1 MKNLASRFKH
11 ISLLLLLLLP
21 TLLKAAAIGEWTY
34 YLSYHDATHCIP
46 VGKSIY
52 ALYAGN
58 LLVYDTEDGAVTTPT
73 KLNGLSEKQI
83 VLMQDCQV
91 AQKVILVYNN
101 GNIDLLHRDGT
112 IENMPQYKN
121 KYAGSSLNDLSV
133 VGNDAF
139 LATSEG
145 IVHINVKQAEFTGFY
160 TLKTP
165 IYSATMSGNMLYAA
179 TDAGVYHCDI
189 TENPLDVATW
199 DIYNT
204 TVARQ
209 LIAMG
214 DHLYLNTAK
223 KGVYLLSASNP
234 TPQQLIKTAQT
245 SYFADSKGIIFYNKT
260 SYTPIN
266 SQAPTSVASTVTLP
280 SSTNAICRTTDG
292 TLWMAQGFDGL
303 NAYKATDS
311 GLQATTT
318 SIGSFGPKRDL
329 CYFLR
334 YAGERLLVAGG
345 RLDPFDLIHYPGTAM
360 YYDKGAWTIFEEEG
374 IAEHSGGKYQD
385 LTCIIQ
391 HPDDPTQHTLT
402 SARVG
407 LFHFKDGKYAGY
419 HSLDNSPL
427 VSAAANSKNYVRTD
441 GLQYDHEG
449 NLWMVNNQVDSVIV
463 IRMKDGSWRKLFYA
477 PLEQAP
483 TLATTLFDRKG
494 RFWICSRRTVNYHNG
509 GLMGID
515 YAGTIDTQDDDYS
528 YYRSHITNQDG
539 TSYKFEGV
547 QTIAEDHDGRIWV
560 GTDIGLFVIDDPD
573 DWFND
578 DFRITQV
585 KVPRNDGTNLAD
597 YLLYGMPIISIT
609 VDGANRKWIGTSGN
623 GVYLVSASGQ
633 EILHHFTSE
642 NSPLLSN
649 NVTSIAIHPRTG
661 EVMMGTDGGL
671 VSYQSDA
678 TSPSETLSEGTIQI
692 FPNPVRPEYHGNVT
706 ITGLTTDADIKI
718 VTSGGQLV
726 ATGTSMGGTWQWDGR
741 NFSGGYAGSGIY
753 YVLIATADGNT
764 TVAGMLTVIR

>member
-1 MKNLASRFKH
+1 MKNFASRFKH

-21 TLLKAAAIGEWTY
+21 TMLKAAAIGEWTY

-58 LLVYDTEDGAVTTPT
+58 LLIYDTEDGAVTTPT
-73 KLNGLSEKQI
+73 KLDGLSEKQI
-83 VLMQDCQV
+83 VLMQDCQA

-121 KYAGSSLNDLSV
+121 KYAGSSLNDLSI

-165 IYSATMSGNMLYAA
+165 IYSATMSGNVLYAA
-179 TDAGVYHCDI
+179 TDAGVYRCDI

-199 DIYNT
+199 DIYHT

-209 LIAMG
+209 LIAMD

-245 SYFADSKGIIFYNKT
+245 SYFADSKGIVFYNKT

-266 SQAPTSVASTVTLP
+266 SQTPTSVASTVTLP

-318 SIGSFGPKRDL
+318 GIGGFGPKRDL

-360 YYDKGAWTIFEEEG
+360 YYEKGAWTIFEEEG

-385 LTCIIQ
+385 LTSIIQ

-515 YAGTIDTQDDDYS
+515 YAGTIETQDDDYS

-560 GTDIGLFVIDDPD
+560 GTDIGLFVIDNPD
-573 DWFND
+573 EWFND

-678 TSPSETLSEGTIQI
+678 TSPSETLSEGSIQI

>member
-21 TLLKAAAIGEWTY
+21 TMLKAAAIGEWTY

-58 LLVYDTEDGAVTTPT
+58 LLIYDTEDGAVTTPT
-73 KLNGLSEKQI
+73 KLDGLSEKQI
-83 VLMQDCQV
+83 VLMQDCQA

-179 TDAGVYHCDI
+179 TDAGVYRCDI

-266 SQAPTSVASTVTLP
+266 SQTPTSVASTVTLP

-318 SIGSFGPKRDL
+318 GIGSFGPKRDL

-360 YYDKGAWTIFEEEG
+360 YYEKGEWTIFEEEG
-374 IAEHSGGKYQD
+374 IAEHSGGKFQD
-385 LTCIIQ
+385 LTSIIQ

-573 DWFND
+573 EWFND

-753 YVLIATADGNT
+753 YVLIATVDGNT

>member
-1 MKNLASRFKH
+1 MRRLTSPFRT
-11 ISLLLLLLLP
+11 ITLLLLFVLP
-21 TLLKAAAIGEWTY
+21 SCLKAASIGEWTY
-34 YLSYHDATHCIP
+34 YFSYHDATHCIP
-46 VGKSIY
+46 VGKTIY

-58 LLVYDTEDGAVTTPT
+58 LLIYDTEDSSVATPT
-73 KLNGLSEKQI
+73 KLNGLSEKNI
-83 VLMQDCQV
+83 VLMQDCQA
-91 AQKVILVYNN
+91 AQKVVLVYSN

-112 IENMPQYKN
+112 VENLPQYKN
-121 KYAGSSLNDLSV
+121 KYVGTSLNDLNI

-165 IYSATMSGNMLYAA
+165 IYSATINGNMLYAA
-179 TDAGVYHCDI
+179 TDAGVYRCDI
-189 TENPLDVATW
+189 SVNPLDIATW
-199 DIYNT
+199 SIYNQLA
-204 TVARQ
+204 ARQ
-209 LIAMG
+209 LIVMG

-223 KGVYLLSASNP
+223 KGVYLLNTQTAAL
-234 TPQQLIKTAQT
+234 QQVIKTVQT
-245 SYFADSKGIIFYNKT
+245 SYFADSQGILFYNNN
-260 SYTPIN
+260 SYTPIFAEAN
-266 SQAPTSVASTVTLP
+266 ATVGKTVTLAT
-280 SSTNAICRTTDG
+280 STHALCRTTNG
-292 TLWMAQGFDGL
+292 TLWAAQGFEGL
-303 NAYKATDS
+303 NAYKETE
-311 GLQATTT
+311 GELQAVTTR
-318 SIGSFGPKRDL
+318 IGGYGPKRDL

-345 RLDPFDLIHYPGTAM
+345 RLDPYDHIHYPGTAM
-360 YYDKGAWTIFEEEG
+360 YYENDEWTIFEEEG

-391 HPDDPTQHTLT
+391 SPDDPTQHTLT

-427 VSAAANSKNYVRTD
+427 LSAAANSKNYVRTD
-441 GLQYDHEG
+441 GLQYDNEG
-449 NLWMVNNQVDSVIV
+449 NLWMINNQVDSVIV
-463 IRMKDGSWRKLFYA
+463 IRMKDGSWRKLYYA
-477 PLEQAP
+477 PIEMAP

-494 RFWICSRRTVNYHNG
+494 RFWVCSRRTEAHHPG

-515 YAGTIDTQDDDYS
+515 YKGTIDNNDDDDYQ
-528 YYRSHITNQDG
+528 YRSHVTNQDG
-539 TSYKFEGV
+539 AAYKLEGV
-547 QTIAEDHDGRIWV
+547 QSLAEDHDGRLWM
-560 GTDIGLFVIDDPD
+560 GTDYGLFVIDDPD
-573 DWFND
+573 EWFND

-597 YLLYGMPIISIT
+597 YLLYGMPIISIA

-623 GVYLVSASGQ
+623 GIYLVSASGE
-633 EILHHFTSE
+633 EILHHFTTD
-642 NSPLLSN
+642 NSPLPSN

-678 TSPSETLSEGTIQI
+678 TMPSESLSENAVKI
-692 FPNPVRPEYHGNVT
+692 FPNPVRPGYQGNIT

-726 ATGTSMGGTWQWDGR
+726 ATGTSLGGMWQWDGR
-741 NFSGGYAGSGIY
+741 NFSGGFTGTGVY

-764 TVAGMLTVIR
+764 TVAGTLTLIR

>member
-21 TLLKAAAIGEWTY
+21 TMLKAAAIGEWTY

-58 LLVYDTEDGAVTTPT
+58 LLIYDTEDGAVTTPT
-73 KLNGLSEKQI
+73 KLDGLSEKQI

-121 KYAGSSLNDLSV
+121 KYAGSSLNDLSI
-133 VGNDAF
+133 VGNNAF

-199 DIYNT
+199 SIYNT

-266 SQAPTSVASTVTLP
+266 SQTPTSVASTVTLP

-318 SIGSFGPKRDL
+318 GIGSFGPKRDI

-360 YYDKGAWTIFEEEG
+360 YYEKGEWTIFEEEG

-385 LTCIIQ
+385 LTSIIQ

-573 DWFND
+573 EWFND

>member
-21 TLLKAAAIGEWTY
+21 TMLKAAAIGEWTY

-58 LLVYDTEDGAVTTPT
+58 LLIYDTEDGAVTTPT
-73 KLNGLSEKQI
+73 KLDGLSEKQI
-83 VLMQDCQV
+83 VLMQDCQA

-165 IYSATMSGNMLYAA
+165 IYSATMSGNVLYAA
-179 TDAGVYHCDI
+179 TDAGVYRCDI

-199 DIYNT
+199 SIYNT

-266 SQAPTSVASTVTLP
+266 SQTPTSVASTVTLP

-318 SIGSFGPKRDL
+318 GIGSFGPKRDL

-360 YYDKGAWTIFEEEG
+360 YFEKGAWTIFEEEG

-385 LTCIIQ
+385 LTSIIQ

-494 RFWICSRRTVNYHNG
+494 RFWICSRRTVSYHNG

-560 GTDIGLFVIDDPD
+560 GTDIGLFVIDNPD

-753 YVLIATADGNT
+753 YVLIATVDGNT

>member
-21 TLLKAAAIGEWTY
+21 TMLKAAAIGEWTY

-58 LLVYDTEDGAVTTPT
+58 LLIYDTEDGAVTTPS
-73 KLNGLSEKQI
+73 KLDGLSEKQI
-83 VLMQDCQV
+83 VLMQDCQA

-165 IYSATMSGNMLYAA
+165 IYSATMSGNVLYAA
-179 TDAGVYHCDI
+179 TDAGVYRCDI

-199 DIYNT
+199 SIYNT

-209 LIAMG
+209 LIAMD

-234 TPQQLIKTAQT
+234 TPQLLIKTVQT

-266 SQAPTSVASTVTLP
+266 SQTPTSVASTVTLP

-318 SIGSFGPKRDL
+318 GIGSFGPKRDL
-329 CYFLR
+329 SYFLR

-360 YYDKGAWTIFEEEG
+360 YYEKGAWTIFEEEG

-547 QTIAEDHDGRIWV
+547 QSLAEDHDGRIWV

>member
-1 MKNLASRFKH
+1 MKSLASRFKH

-21 TLLKAAAIGEWTY
+21 TMLRAAAIGEWTY

-58 LLVYDTEDGAVTTPT
+58 LLIYDTEDGAVTTPT
-73 KLNGLSEKQI
+73 KLDGLSEKQI
-83 VLMQDCQV
+83 VLMQDCQA

-121 KYAGSSLNDLSV
+121 KYAGSSLNDLSI

-165 IYSATMSGNMLYAA
+165 IYSATMSGNVLYAA
-179 TDAGVYHCDI
+179 TDAGVYRCNI
-189 TENPLDVATW
+189 TENPLDIATW
-199 DIYNT
+199 SIYNT

-266 SQAPTSVASTVTLP
+266 SQTPTSVASTVTLP
-280 SSTNAICRTTDG
+280 FSTNAICRTTDG

-318 SIGSFGPKRDL
+318 GIGGFGPKRDL

-360 YYDKGAWTIFEEEG
+360 YYEKGAWTIFEEEG

-385 LTCIIQ
+385 LTSIIQ

-573 DWFND
+573 EWFND

-678 TSPSETLSEGTIQI
+678 TSPSESLSEETIKI
-692 FPNPVRPEYHGNVT
+692 YPNPVRPEYHGNVT

>member
-21 TLLKAAAIGEWTY
+21 TMLKAAAIGEWTY

-58 LLVYDTEDGAVTTPT
+58 LLIYDTEDGAVTTPT
-73 KLNGLSEKQI
+73 KLDGLSEKQI
-83 VLMQDCQV
+83 VLMQDCQA

-165 IYSATMSGNMLYAA
+165 IYSATMSGNVLYAA
-179 TDAGVYHCDI
+179 TDAGVYRCDI

-199 DIYNT
+199 SIYNT

-266 SQAPTSVASTVTLP
+266 SQTPTSVASTVTLP

-318 SIGSFGPKRDL
+318 GIGSFGPKRDL

-360 YYDKGAWTIFEEEG
+360 YYEKGAWTIFEEEG

-385 LTCIIQ
+385 LTSIIQ

-494 RFWICSRRTVNYHNG
+494 RFWICSRRTVSYHNG

-560 GTDIGLFVIDDPD
+560 GTDIGLFVIDNPD

>member
-21 TLLKAAAIGEWTY
+21 TMLKAAAIGEWTY

-58 LLVYDTEDGAVTTPT
+58 LLIYDTEDGAVTTPT
-73 KLNGLSEKQI
+73 KLDGLSEKQI
-83 VLMQDCQV
+83 VLMQDCQA
-91 AQKVILVYNN
+91 AQKVVLVYNN

-133 VGNDAF
+133 DGNDAF

-165 IYSATMSGNMLYAA
+165 IYSATMSGNVLYAA
-179 TDAGVYHCDI
+179 TDAGVYRCNI

-199 DIYNT
+199 SIYNT

-214 DHLYLNTAK
+214 NHLYLNTAK

-234 TPQQLIKTAQT
+234 TPQQLIKTVQT

-266 SQAPTSVASTVTLP
+266 SQTPTSVASTVTLP
-280 SSTNAICRTTDG
+280 SSTNAICRSTDG

-303 NAYKATDS
+303 NAYKETDA
-311 GLQATTT
+311 GLQVA
-318 SIGSFGPKRDL
+318 SGKIGGFGPKRDL

-345 RLDPFDLIHYPGTAM
+345 RLDPYDLIHYPGTAM
-360 YYDKGAWTIFEEEG
+360 YYENGAWTIFQEDG

-391 HPDDPTQHTLT
+391 SPDDPTQHTLT
-402 SARVG
+402 AARVG

-515 YAGTIDTQDDDYS
+515 YAGTIETQDDDYS

-547 QTIAEDHDGRIWV
+547 QSIAEDHDGRIWV
-560 GTDIGLFVIDDPD
+560 GTDIGLFVIDNPD

>member
-21 TLLKAAAIGEWTY
+21 TMLKAAAIGEWTY

-58 LLVYDTEDGAVTTPT
+58 LLIYDTEDGAVTTPT
-73 KLNGLSEKQI
+73 KLDGLSEKQI

-165 IYSATMSGNMLYAA
+165 IYSATMSGNVLYAA
-179 TDAGVYHCDI
+179 TDAGVYRCDI

-199 DIYNT
+199 SIYNT

-266 SQAPTSVASTVTLP
+266 SQTPTSVASTVTLP

-318 SIGSFGPKRDL
+318 GIGSFGPKRDL

-360 YYDKGAWTIFEEEG
+360 YYEKGAWTIFEEEG

-385 LTCIIQ
+385 LTSIIQ

-560 GTDIGLFVIDDPD
+560 GTDIGLFVIDNPD

>member
-21 TLLKAAAIGEWTY
+21 TMLKAAAIGEWTY

-58 LLVYDTEDGAVTTPT
+58 LLIYDTEDGAVTTPT
-73 KLNGLSEKQI
+73 KLDGLSEKQI
-83 VLMQDCQV
+83 VLMQDCQA

-133 VGNDAF
+133 VGNNAF

-179 TDAGVYHCDI
+179 TDAGVYRCDI

-199 DIYNT
+199 SIYNT

-214 DHLYLNTAK
+214 DNLYLNTAK
-223 KGVYLLSASNP
+223 KGVYLLCASNP

-266 SQAPTSVASTVTLP
+266 SQTPTSVASTVTLP

-318 SIGSFGPKRDL
+318 GIGSFGPKRDL

-385 LTCIIQ
+385 LTSIIQ

-573 DWFND
+573 EWFND

>member
-21 TLLKAAAIGEWTY
+21 TMLKAAAIGEWTY

-58 LLVYDTEDGAVTTPT
+58 LLIYDTEDGAVTTPT
-73 KLNGLSEKQI
+73 KLDGLSEKQI

-165 IYSATMSGNMLYAA
+165 IYSATMSGNVLYAA
-179 TDAGVYHCDI
+179 TDAGVYRCNI

-199 DIYNT
+199 SISNT

-234 TPQQLIKTAQT
+234 TPQQLIKTVQT

-266 SQAPTSVASTVTLP
+266 SQPPTSVASTVALP

-318 SIGSFGPKRDL
+318 GIGSFGPKRDL

-334 YAGERLLVAGG
+334 YAGERLLIAGG

-360 YYDKGAWTIFEEEG
+360 YYEKGAWTIFEEEG

-385 LTCIIQ
+385 LTSIIQ

-560 GTDIGLFVIDDPD
+560 GTDIGLFVIDNPD
-573 DWFND
+573 EWFND

>member
-1 MKNLASRFKH
+1 M
-11 ISLLLLLLLP
+11 
-21 TLLKAAAIGEWTY
+21 LKAAAIGEWTY

-58 LLVYDTEDGAVTTPT
+58 LLIYDTEDGAVTTPT
-73 KLNGLSEKQI
+73 KLDGLSEKQI

-91 AQKVILVYNN
+91 AQKVVLVYNN

-121 KYAGSSLNDLSV
+121 KHAGSSLNDLSV

-165 IYSATMSGNMLYAA
+165 IYSATMSGNVLYAA
-179 TDAGVYHCDI
+179 TDAGVYRCDI

-199 DIYNT
+199 SIYNT

-223 KGVYLLSASNP
+223 KGIYLLSASNP

-266 SQAPTSVASTVTLP
+266 SQTPTSVASTVTLP

-318 SIGSFGPKRDL
+318 GIGSFGPKRDL

-345 RLDPFDLIHYPGTAM
+345 RLDPFDLSHYPGTSM
-360 YYDKGAWTIFEEEG
+360 YYEKGAWTIFEQEG

-385 LTCIIQ
+385 LTSIIQ

-449 NLWMVNNQVDSVIV
+449 NLWMVNNQVDSVII

-547 QTIAEDHDGRIWV
+547 QSIAEDHDGRIWV
-560 GTDIGLFVIDDPD
+560 GTDIGLFVIDNPD
-573 DWFND
+573 EWFND

>member
-21 TLLKAAAIGEWTY
+21 TMLKAAAIGEWTY

-58 LLVYDTEDGAVTTPT
+58 LLIYDTEDGAVTTPT
-73 KLNGLSEKQI
+73 KLDGLSEKQI
-83 VLMQDCQV
+83 VLMQDCQA
-91 AQKVILVYNN
+91 AQKVVLVYNN

-165 IYSATMSGNMLYAA
+165 IYSATMSGNVLYAA

-234 TPQQLIKTAQT
+234 TPQQLIKTVQT

-266 SQAPTSVASTVTLP
+266 SQTPTSVASTVTLP
-280 SSTNAICRTTDG
+280 SSTNAICRSTDG

-303 NAYKATDS
+303 NAYKETDA
-311 GLQATTT
+311 GLQVA
-318 SIGSFGPKRDL
+318 SGKIGGFGPKRDL

-345 RLDPFDLIHYPGTAM
+345 RLDPYDLIHYPGTAM
-360 YYDKGAWTIFEEEG
+360 YYENGAWTIFQEDG

-391 HPDDPTQHTLT
+391 HPTDPTQHTLT
-402 SARVG
+402 AARVG

-515 YAGTIDTQDDDYS
+515 YAGTIETQDDDYS

-547 QTIAEDHDGRIWV
+547 QSIAEDHDGRIWV
-560 GTDIGLFVIDDPD
+560 GTDIGLFVIDNPD

-649 NVTSIAIHPRTG
+649 NVTSIAIHPRPG

-753 YVLIATADGNT
+753 YVLIATSDGNT

>member
-21 TLLKAAAIGEWTY
+21 TMLKAAAIGEWTY

-58 LLVYDTEDGAVTTPT
+58 LLIYDTEDGAVTTPT
-73 KLNGLSEKQI
+73 KLDGLSEKQI

-91 AQKVILVYNN
+91 AQKVVLVYNN

-165 IYSATMSGNMLYAA
+165 IYSATMSGNVLYAA
-179 TDAGVYHCDI
+179 TDAGVYRCNI

-199 DIYNT
+199 SIYNT

-266 SQAPTSVASTVTLP
+266 SQTPTSVASTVALP

-318 SIGSFGPKRDL
+318 GIGGFGPKRDL

-385 LTCIIQ
+385 LTSIIQ

-427 VSAAANSKNYVRTD
+427 VSAATNSKNYVRTD

-547 QTIAEDHDGRIWV
+547 QSLAEDHDGRIWV
-560 GTDIGLFVIDDPD
+560 GTDIGLFVIDNPD
-573 DWFND
+573 EWFND

-633 EILHHFTSE
+633 EILHHFTSG

-678 TSPSETLSEGTIQI
+678 TSPSESLSEGTIQI

>member
-21 TLLKAAAIGEWTY
+21 TMLKAAAIGEWTY

-58 LLVYDTEDGAVTTPT
+58 LLIYDTEDGAVTTPT
-73 KLNGLSEKQI
+73 KLDGLSEKQI

-133 VGNDAF
+133 VGNNAF

-199 DIYNT
+199 SIYNT

-266 SQAPTSVASTVTLP
+266 SQTPTSVASTVTLP

-318 SIGSFGPKRDL
+318 GIGSFGPKRDI

-360 YYDKGAWTIFEEEG
+360 YYEKGEWTIFEEEG

-385 LTCIIQ
+385 LTSIIQ

-463 IRMKDGSWRKLFYA
+463 IRMKDGSWRKLFYT

-560 GTDIGLFVIDDPD
+560 GTDIGLFVIDNPD
-573 DWFND
+573 EWFND

-623 GVYLVSASGQ
+623 GVYLVSVSGQ

>member
-21 TLLKAAAIGEWTY
+21 TMLKAAAIGEWTY

-58 LLVYDTEDGAVTTPT
+58 LLIYDTEDGAVTTPT
-73 KLNGLSEKQI
+73 KLDGLSEKQI
-83 VLMQDCQV
+83 VLMQDCQA

-165 IYSATMSGNMLYAA
+165 IYSATMSGNVLYAA

-199 DIYNT
+199 SIYNT

-266 SQAPTSVASTVTLP
+266 SQTPTSVASTVTLP

-318 SIGSFGPKRDL
+318 GIGSFGPKRDL

-374 IAEHSGGKYQD
+374 IAEHSGGKFQD
-385 LTCIIQ
+385 LTSIIQ

-573 DWFND
+573 EWFND

-753 YVLIATADGNT
+753 YVLIATVDGNT

>member
-1 MKNLASRFKH
+1 MRAL
-11 ISLLLLLLLP
+11 ISCFRNITFFLLLLLP
-21 TLLKAAAIGEWTY
+21 FTLKAAAIGEWTY

-58 LLVYDTEDGAVTTPT
+58 LLIYDTDDSSITTPT
-73 KLNGLSEKQI
+73 KLDGLSEKEI
-83 VLMQDCQV
+83 VLMRYCQE
-91 AQKVILVYNN
+91 AQKVILVYSN
-101 GNIDLLHRDGT
+101 GNIDFLHRDGT
-112 IENMPQYKN
+112 LEHLPQFKN
-121 KYAGSSLNDLSV
+121 RYTGASLNDLSV
-133 VGNDAF
+133 VGSEAF

-145 IVHINVKQAEFTGFY
+145 IVHLNVKEAEITGFY
-160 TLKTP
+160 NLKTP
-165 IYSATMSGNMLYAA
+165 VLSATKRGNTLYAA
-179 TDAGVYHCDI
+179 TEAGVYRCDL
-189 TENPLDVATW
+189 TENPLDLATW
-199 DIYNT
+199 SIYNT
-204 TVARQ
+204 LSARQ
-209 LIAMG
+209 IVAMG
-214 DHLYLNTAK
+214 DLLYLNTAK
-223 KGVYLLSASNP
+223 KGVYVLDASST
-234 TPQQLIKTAQT
+234 TPRQIINTNQT
-245 SYFADSKGIIFYNKT
+245 SYFADEMGILFFNKN
-260 SYTPIN
+260 SYTPI
-266 SQAPTSVASTVTLP
+266 SAKSPTIASPSVSLSTT
-280 SSTNAICRTTDG
+280 TNAICRSADG
-292 TLWMAQGFDGL
+292 AIWAAQGFKGL
-303 NAYKATDS
+303 NAFKETNT
-311 GLQATTT
+311 GLQLVN
-318 SIGSFGPKRDL
+318 SNIGGFGPKRDL

-360 YYDKGAWTIFEEEG
+360 YYENGEWIIFEEEG

-407 LFHFKDGKYAGY
+407 LFHFKDGKYSGY

-441 GLQYDHEG
+441 GLNYDNEG
-449 NLWMVNNQVDSVIV
+449 NLWMINNQVDSAIV
-463 IRMKDGSWRKLFYA
+463 IRMKDGTWRKLFYE
-477 PLEQAP
+477 PIKKAP

-494 RFWICSRRTVNYHNG
+494 RFWVCSRRTVDYHNG
-509 GLMGID
+509 GLIGID
-515 YAGTIDTQDDDYS
+515 YNNTIENTDDDIS
-528 YYRSHITNQDG
+528 YYRSHVTNQDG
-539 TSYKFEGV
+539 TSYKLEGV
-547 QTIAEDHDGRIWV
+547 QSLAEDHDGRLWV
-560 GTDIGLFVIDDPD
+560 GCDYGLFVIDNPD

-633 EILHHFTSE
+633 EILHHFTTD
-642 NSPLLSN
+642 NSPLPSN
-649 NVTSIAIHPRTG
+649 NVTSIAIHPCTG

-678 TSPSETLSEGTIQI
+678 TTPAESLSEENVKI
-692 FPNPVRPEYHGNVT
+692 FPNPVRPEHHGNVT

-718 VTSGGQLV
+718 VTAGGQLV
-726 ATGTSMGGTWQWDGR
+726 ATGSSMGGTWQWDGR
-741 NFSGGYAGSGIY
+741 NFNGGYAGSGVY
-753 YVLIATADGNT
+753 YVLIATQDGKT
-764 TVAGMLTVIR
+764 TVAGMLTIIR

>member
-21 TLLKAAAIGEWTY
+21 TMLKAAAIGEWTY

-58 LLVYDTEDGAVTTPT
+58 LLIYDTEDGAVTTPT
-73 KLNGLSEKQI
+73 KLDGLSEKQI
-83 VLMQDCQV
+83 VLMQDCQA

-179 TDAGVYHCDI
+179 TDAGVYRCDI

-199 DIYNT
+199 SIYNT

-214 DHLYLNTAK
+214 DNLYLNTAK
-223 KGVYLLSASNP
+223 KGVYLLCASNP

-266 SQAPTSVASTVTLP
+266 SQTPTSVASTVTLP

-318 SIGSFGPKRDL
+318 GIGSFGPKRDL

-385 LTCIIQ
+385 LTSIIQ

-573 DWFND
+573 EWFND

>member
-21 TLLKAAAIGEWTY
+21 TMLKAAAIGEWTY

-58 LLVYDTEDGAVTTPT
+58 LLIYDTEDGAVTTPT
-73 KLNGLSEKQI
+73 KLDGLSEKQI

-133 VGNDAF
+133 IGNDAF

-165 IYSATMSGNMLYAA
+165 IYSATMSGNVLYAA

-199 DIYNT
+199 SIYNT

-266 SQAPTSVASTVTLP
+266 SQTPTSVASTVTLP

-318 SIGSFGPKRDL
+318 GIGSFGPKRDL

-360 YYDKGAWTIFEEEG
+360 YYEKGAWTIFEEEG

-385 LTCIIQ
+385 LTSIIQ

-573 DWFND
+573 EWFND

>member
-21 TLLKAAAIGEWTY
+21 TMLKAAAIGEWTY

-58 LLVYDTEDGAVTTPT
+58 LLIYDTEDGAVTTPT
-73 KLNGLSEKQI
+73 KLDGLSEKQI
-83 VLMQDCQV
+83 VLMQDCQA

-199 DIYNT
+199 SIYNT

-266 SQAPTSVASTVTLP
+266 SQTPTSVASTVTLP

-318 SIGSFGPKRDL
+318 GIGNFGPKRDL

-360 YYDKGAWTIFEEEG
+360 YYEKGAWTIFEEEG

-391 HPDDPTQHTLT
+391 APDDPTQHTLT

-515 YAGTIDTQDDDYS
+515 FAGTIDTQDDDYS

-560 GTDIGLFVIDDPD
+560 GTDIGLFVIDNPD

-578 DFRITQV
+578 NFRITQV

>member
-21 TLLKAAAIGEWTY
+21 TMLKAAAIGEWTY

-58 LLVYDTEDGAVTTPT
+58 LLIYDTEDGAVTTPT
-73 KLNGLSEKQI
+73 KLDGLSEKQI
-83 VLMQDCQV
+83 VLMQDCQA

-112 IENMPQYKN
+112 VENMPQYKN
-121 KYAGSSLNDLSV
+121 KYAGSSLNDLSI

-165 IYSATMSGNMLYAA
+165 IYSATMSGNVLYAA
-179 TDAGVYHCDI
+179 TDAGVYRCDI

-199 DIYNT
+199 SIYNT

-245 SYFADSKGIIFYNKT
+245 SYFADSEGIIFYNKT

-266 SQAPTSVASTVTLP
+266 SQTPTSVASTVALP

-303 NAYKATDS
+303 NAYKETDS

-318 SIGSFGPKRDL
+318 GIGSFGPKRDL

-385 LTCIIQ
+385 LTSIIQ

-547 QTIAEDHDGRIWV
+547 QSIAEDHDGRIWV

-692 FPNPVRPEYHGNVT
+692 FPNPVRPEYQGNVT

>member
-21 TLLKAAAIGEWTY
+21 TMLKAAAIGEWTY

-58 LLVYDTEDGAVTTPT
+58 LLIYDTEDGAVTTPT
-73 KLNGLSEKQI
+73 KLDGLSEKQI
-83 VLMQDCQV
+83 VLMQDCQA

-179 TDAGVYHCDI
+179 TDAGVYRCDI

-266 SQAPTSVASTVTLP
+266 SQTPTSVASTVTLP

-318 SIGSFGPKRDL
+318 GIGSFGPKRDL

-360 YYDKGAWTIFEEEG
+360 YYEKGEWTIFEEEG

-385 LTCIIQ
+385 LTSIIQ

-573 DWFND
+573 EWFND

-753 YVLIATADGNT
+753 YVLIATVDGNT

>member
-1 MKNLASRFKH
+1 
-11 ISLLLLLLLP
+11 
-21 TLLKAAAIGEWTY
+21 
-34 YLSYHDATHCIP
+34 
-46 VGKSIY
+46 
-52 ALYAGN
+52 
-58 LLVYDTEDGAVTTPT
+58 
-73 KLNGLSEKQI
+73 
-83 VLMQDCQV
+83 
-91 AQKVILVYNN
+91 
-101 GNIDLLHRDGT
+101 
-112 IENMPQYKN
+112 
-121 KYAGSSLNDLSV
+121 
-133 VGNDAF
+133 
-139 LATSEG
+139 
-145 IVHINVKQAEFTGFY
+145 
-160 TLKTP
+160 
-165 IYSATMSGNMLYAA
+165 
-179 TDAGVYHCDI
+179 
-189 TENPLDVATW
+189 
-199 DIYNT
+199 
-204 TVARQ
+204 
-209 LIAMG
+209 
-214 DHLYLNTAK
+214 
-223 KGVYLLSASNP
+223 
-234 TPQQLIKTAQT
+234 
-245 SYFADSKGIIFYNKT
+245 
-260 SYTPIN
+260 
-266 SQAPTSVASTVTLP
+266 
-280 SSTNAICRTTDG
+280 
-292 TLWMAQGFDGL
+292 MAQGFDGL

-318 SIGSFGPKRDL
+318 GIGGFGPKRDL

-360 YYDKGAWTIFEEEG
+360 YYEKGAWTIFEEEG

-573 DWFND
+573 EWFND

>member
-21 TLLKAAAIGEWTY
+21 TMLKAAAIGEWTY

-58 LLVYDTEDGAVTTPT
+58 LLIYDTEDGAVTTPT
-73 KLNGLSEKQI
+73 KLDGLSEKQI

-199 DIYNT
+199 SIYNT

-234 TPQQLIKTAQT
+234 TPQLLIKTAQT

-266 SQAPTSVASTVTLP
+266 SQTPTSVASTVALP

-292 TLWMAQGFDGL
+292 TLWMAQGFDEL

-318 SIGSFGPKRDL
+318 GIGGFGPKRDL

-360 YYDKGAWTIFEEEG
+360 YYEKGAWTIFEEEG

-385 LTCIIQ
+385 LTSIIQ

-560 GTDIGLFVIDDPD
+560 GTDIGLFVIDNPD
-573 DWFND
+573 EWFND

-678 TSPSETLSEGTIQI
+678 TSPSETLSEGSIQI

>member
-21 TLLKAAAIGEWTY
+21 TMLKAAAIGEWTY

-58 LLVYDTEDGAVTTPT
+58 LLIYDTEDGAVTTPT
-73 KLNGLSEKQI
+73 KLDGLSEKQI
-83 VLMQDCQV
+83 VLMQDCQA

-165 IYSATMSGNMLYAA
+165 IYSATMSGNVLYAA
-179 TDAGVYHCDI
+179 TDAGVYRCDI

-199 DIYNT
+199 SIYNT

-266 SQAPTSVASTVTLP
+266 SQTPTSVASTVTLP

-318 SIGSFGPKRDL
+318 GIGSFGPKRDL

-360 YYDKGAWTIFEEEG
+360 YYEKGAWTIFEEEG

-385 LTCIIQ
+385 LTSIIQ

-573 DWFND
+573 EWFND

>member
-21 TLLKAAAIGEWTY
+21 TMLKAAAIGEWTY

-52 ALYAGN
+52 ALYAGT
-58 LLVYDTEDGAVTTPT
+58 LLIYDTEDGAVTTPT
-73 KLNGLSEKQI
+73 KLDGLSEKQI
-83 VLMQDCQV
+83 VLMQDCQA

-165 IYSATMSGNMLYAA
+165 IYSATMSGNVLYAA
-179 TDAGVYHCDI
+179 TDAGVYRCNI

-199 DIYNT
+199 SIYNT

-266 SQAPTSVASTVTLP
+266 SQTPTSVASTVALP

-318 SIGSFGPKRDL
+318 GIGGFGPKRDL

-360 YYDKGAWTIFEEEG
+360 YYEKGAWTIFEEEG

-385 LTCIIQ
+385 LTSIIQ

-427 VSAAANSKNYVRTD
+427 VSAATNSKNYVRTD

-547 QTIAEDHDGRIWV
+547 QSLAEDHDGRIWV
-560 GTDIGLFVIDDPD
+560 GTDIGLFVIDNPD
-573 DWFND
+573 EWFND

-678 TSPSETLSEGTIQI
+678 TSPSESLSEGTIQI

-764 TVAGMLTVIR
+764 TVAGMLTLIR

>member
-21 TLLKAAAIGEWTY
+21 TMIKAAAIGEWTY

-58 LLVYDTEDGAVTTPT
+58 LLIYDTEDGAVTTPT
-73 KLNGLSEKQI
+73 KLDGLSEKQI
-83 VLMQDCQV
+83 VLIQDCQV

-234 TPQQLIKTAQT
+234 TPQQLIKTVQT

-266 SQAPTSVASTVTLP
+266 SQTPTSVASTVTLP

-303 NAYKATDS
+303 NAYKETDS

-318 SIGSFGPKRDL
+318 GIGSFGPKRDL

-360 YYDKGAWTIFEEEG
+360 YYEKGAWTIFEEEG

-385 LTCIIQ
+385 LTSIIQ

-560 GTDIGLFVIDDPD
+560 GTDIGLFVIDNPD

-764 TVAGMLTVIR
+764 TIAGMLTVIR

>member
-21 TLLKAAAIGEWTY
+21 TMLKAAAIGEWTY

-58 LLVYDTEDGAVTTPT
+58 LLIYDTEDGAVTTPT
-73 KLNGLSEKQI
+73 KLDGLSEKQI
-83 VLMQDCQV
+83 VLMQDCQA

-165 IYSATMSGNMLYAA
+165 IYSATMSGNVLYAA

-199 DIYNT
+199 SIYNT

-223 KGVYLLSASNP
+223 KGVYLLSASTP

-266 SQAPTSVASTVTLP
+266 SQTPTSVASTVTLP

-318 SIGSFGPKRDL
+318 GIGSFGPKRDL

-385 LTCIIQ
+385 LTSIIQ

-573 DWFND
+573 EWFND

>member
-21 TLLKAAAIGEWTY
+21 TMLKAAAIGEWTY

-58 LLVYDTEDGAVTTPT
+58 LLIYDTEDGAVTTPT
-73 KLNGLSEKQI
+73 KLDGLSEKQI
-83 VLMQDCQV
+83 VLMQDCQ
-91 AQKVILVYNN
+91 AEQKVILVYNN

-133 VGNDAF
+133 VGNNAF

-179 TDAGVYHCDI
+179 TDAGVYRCDI

-199 DIYNT
+199 SIYNT

-214 DHLYLNTAK
+214 DNLYLNTAK
-223 KGVYLLSASNP
+223 KGVYLLCASNP

-266 SQAPTSVASTVTLP
+266 SQTPTSVASTVTLP

-318 SIGSFGPKRDL
+318 GIGSFGPKRDL

-385 LTCIIQ
+385 LTSIIQ

-573 DWFND
+573 EWFND

>member
-21 TLLKAAAIGEWTY
+21 TMLKAAAIGEWTY

-58 LLVYDTEDGAVTTPT
+58 LLIYDTEDGAVTTPT
-73 KLNGLSEKQI
+73 KLDGLSEKQI
-83 VLMQDCQV
+83 VLMQDCQA

-165 IYSATMSGNMLYAA
+165 IYSATMSGNVLYAA

-199 DIYNT
+199 SIYST

-223 KGVYLLSASNP
+223 KGVYLLSASTP

-266 SQAPTSVASTVTLP
+266 SQTPTSVASTVTLP

-318 SIGSFGPKRDL
+318 GIGSFGPKRDL

-360 YYDKGAWTIFEEEG
+360 YYEKGAWTIFEEEG

-385 LTCIIQ
+385 LTSIIQ

-573 DWFND
+573 EWFND

>member
-21 TLLKAAAIGEWTY
+21 TMLKAAAIGEWTY

-58 LLVYDTEDGAVTTPT
+58 LLIYDTEDGAVTTPT
-73 KLNGLSEKQI
+73 KLDGLSEKQI

-91 AQKVILVYNN
+91 AQKVVLVYNN

-165 IYSATMSGNMLYAA
+165 IYSATMSGNVLYAA
-179 TDAGVYHCDI
+179 TDAGVYRCNI

-199 DIYNT
+199 SIYNT

-234 TPQQLIKTAQT
+234 TPQQLVKTAQT
-245 SYFADSKGIIFYNKT
+245 SYFADCEGIIFYNKT

-266 SQAPTSVASTVTLP
+266 SQTPTSVASTVALP

-318 SIGSFGPKRDL
+318 GIGGFGPKRDL

-360 YYDKGAWTIFEEEG
+360 YYDKGAWTIFDEEG

-385 LTCIIQ
+385 LTSIIQ

-427 VSAAANSKNYVRTD
+427 VSAATNSKNYVRTD

-494 RFWICSRRTVNYHNG
+494 RFWICSRRTVDYHNG

-547 QTIAEDHDGRIWV
+547 QSLAEDHDGRIWV
-560 GTDIGLFVIDDPD
+560 GTDIGLFVIDNPD
-573 DWFND
+573 EWFND

-633 EILHHFTSE
+633 EILHHFTSG

-678 TSPSETLSEGTIQI
+678 TSPSESLSEGTIQI

-764 TVAGMLTVIR
+764 TVAGMLTLIR

>member
-21 TLLKAAAIGEWTY
+21 TMLKAAAIGEWTY

-58 LLVYDTEDGAVTTPT
+58 LLISDTEDGAVTTPT
-73 KLNGLSEKQI
+73 KLDGLSEKQI

-133 VGNDAF
+133 IGNDAF

-165 IYSATMSGNMLYAA
+165 IYSATMSGNVLYAA

-199 DIYNT
+199 SIYNT

-266 SQAPTSVASTVTLP
+266 SQTPTSVASTVTLP

-318 SIGSFGPKRDL
+318 GIGSFGPKRDL

-360 YYDKGAWTIFEEEG
+360 YYEKGAWTIFEEEG

-385 LTCIIQ
+385 LTSIIQ

-573 DWFND
+573 EWFND

>member
-21 TLLKAAAIGEWTY
+21 TMLKAAAIGEWTY

-58 LLVYDTEDGAVTTPT
+58 LLIYDTEDGAVTTPT
-73 KLNGLSEKQI
+73 KLDGLSEKQI
-83 VLMQDCQV
+83 VLMQDCQA

-179 TDAGVYHCDI
+179 TDAGVYRCDI

-199 DIYNT
+199 SIYNT

-214 DHLYLNTAK
+214 DNLYLNTAK
-223 KGVYLLSASNP
+223 KGVYLLCASNP

-266 SQAPTSVASTVTLP
+266 SQTPTSVASTVTLP

-318 SIGSFGPKRDL
+318 GIGSFGPKRDL

-360 YYDKGAWTIFEEEG
+360 YYEKGAWTIFEEEG

-385 LTCIIQ
+385 LTSIIQ

-573 DWFND
+573 EWFND